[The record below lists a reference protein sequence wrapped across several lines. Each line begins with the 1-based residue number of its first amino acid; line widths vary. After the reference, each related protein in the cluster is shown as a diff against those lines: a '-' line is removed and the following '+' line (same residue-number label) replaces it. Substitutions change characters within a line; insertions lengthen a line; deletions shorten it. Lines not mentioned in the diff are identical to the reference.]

1 MSALLRLSSR
11 IYDKLLFLYPE
22 DLRRDFGDEI
32 ALAFADDMEAAWRQ
46 RRVLGI
52 IYVWCC
58 AIREVL
64 TVALPGQASNPSV
77 LVPAIAFG
85 LAAFIQGGELCV
97 ALHVAARVERM
108 QLIDAIRL
116 AVLLPSFA
124 NAFVAFVVTRVYARH
139 SITTLHLD

>member
-1 MSALLRLSSR
+1 MKALLHLSSR

-32 ALAFADDMEAAWRQ
+32 ALAFADDIEAAWRQ
-46 RRVLGI
+46 GRVMGI

-64 TVALPGQASNPSV
+64 TVALPGQASNPCV
-77 LVPAIAFG
+77 LVPAIAFA
-85 LAAFIQGGELCV
+85 LAAFTQGAELCV
-97 ALHVAARVERM
+97 ALHVVPRVERL
-108 QLIDAIRL
+108 QLMDAIRL

-124 NAFVAFVVTRVYARH
+124 NAVVAFVVNRIYARR
-139 SITTLHLD
+139 SITTLQLD